1 MELICMINEA
11 TAIGDNYYDAEAA
24 AFINKEKK
32 DHFAVY
38 LLIS

>member
-11 TAIGDNYYDAEAA
+11 TVIGDNYYDAEA